1 MSSNVQLAQEHT
13 VAKPLAAVE
22 LPGVEQ
28 PVGWEAMATDDV
40 YGLIREL
47 YQHLAA
53 REPETPTHGVLQ
65 RSVQLEDTLR
75 WANALQNRYTGLIK
89 DAFNSPSLRS
99 TLELPEGKTAF
110 RDPKDLLAKTH
121 DIRANAASARIRLA
135 DAVTP
140 VRASDP
146 ERSDDVAVG
155 ETRLPMLAAFQG
167 RLNPSKLSS
176 ALSMIDELDKNAEAA
191 GKDDQYREKLRKL
204 VDKDLAEKIEHT
216 TCEEFSRYV
225 GQRKNDLLAS
235 IDPADKNFRQQH
247 TEAMHDVRRV
257 GPVRGNKNAIEYRLI
272 VDAEGDEATQTLI
285 STLTNPR
292 GKGDDEAFE
301 RRSAGQRRMHALR
314 DIIKFGLANLDKTGF
329 RGASGAHTQMTV
341 ITDYA
346 TLLEGIRNDLADALP
361 EIKQSKREKLLA
373 LLAELHS
380 NGDDGDVDV
389 SQGNDAETPESG
401 QHTDPAQTITL
412 GDTVLTVPE
421 PKTTDVGEILD
432 DDNLDRLQPRISR
445 GIFTNF
451 IPPDVIL
458 RMRCDVGLTPLTMT
472 GNREVLSIGRQQRQF
487 PDVLRR
493 AIVGRDRGCAVP
505 GCHWAAALC
514 ELHHV
519 QHWAKDGETSTE
531 NGVTLCGH
539 HHQAIHAGQ
548 LRITRVDG
556 EFRFV
561 LHPLIDATQQPR
573 KNYFYQ
579 T

>member
-1 MSSNVQLAQEHT
+1 MSSNAQLTQEHT
-13 VAKPLAAVE
+13 VANPLAAVE
-22 LPGVEQ
+22 LPGVEH
-28 PVGWEAMATDDV
+28 PVDWEAMATDDV
-40 YGLIREL
+40 YGLIHEL
-47 YQHLAA
+47 YQHLAD
-53 REPETPTHGVLQ
+53 REPETPTSGVLQ

-75 WANALQNRYTGLIK
+75 YATTLQNRYTGLIK
-89 DAFNSPSLRS
+89 DAFNSSSLRS

-176 ALSMIDELDKNAEAA
+176 ALSMIDEIDKNAVAA

-235 IDPADKNFRQQH
+235 VDPDDQNFRQQH

-257 GPVRGNKNAIEYRLI
+257 GPVRGNKNAIEYRLTL
-272 VDAEGDEATQTLI
+272 DAEGDEATQTLLA
-285 STLTNPR
+285 TLTNPR

-314 DIIKFGLANLDKTGF
+314 DVIKFGLANLEKAGF

-361 EIKQSKREKLLA
+361 EVQQRQREELLA
-373 LLAELHS
+373 LLAQLHS
-380 NGDDGDVDV
+380 TKGDNDTSHGGDARV
-389 SQGNDAETPESG
+389 PEPIG
-401 QHTDPAQTITL
+401 QNIPAQTITL
-412 GDTVLTVPE
+412 GDTVLTVPP
-421 PKTTDVGEILD
+421 PKKSDVGELFD
-432 DDNLDRLQPRISR
+432 DDNLDRLQQRISR
-445 GIFTNF
+445 GSFTNY

-458 RMRCDVGLTPLTMT
+458 RMRCDVGVSPITMT
-472 GNREVLSIGRQQRQF
+472 GHRQVLSIGRQQRQF
-487 PDVLRR
+487 PDALRR

-505 GCHWAAALC
+505 GCHWAASLC

-519 QHWAKDGETSTE
+519 QYWSKNGETSTE
-531 NGVTLCGH
+531 NGVTLCAH

-561 LHPLIDATQQPR
+561 LHPLLDPTQQPR